1 MIFDI
6 VLEGGT
12 IITMDAQSQILENHC
27 IGIKEGIIHAIFPE
41 GSSSY
46 ETKQKIDTHNCLII
60 PGLINMHSHLP
71 MTYFRGLADDLPL
84 NIWLQKYIWPLEA
97 KLIKP
102 QFVYDATLHSASEMI
117 KNGIS
122 TTNDMYFCMNS
133 IADACSQAGLRVF
146 ISEALIDNEP
156 AKDNPDNSIGRKIA
170 ELKEEY
176 KNNPLIDFT
185 LAPHSIYACSSETL
199 KTCAEIAKNNNI
211 LIHTHLSETREEVD
225 NCLKMHNKRPVEY
238 LQELGLLDVRSIF
251 AHGIWIDEREM
262 ELLAEKKLGSIA
274 ICTESNLKLS
284 SGFGPV
290 KKYQEKGI
298 NLCLGTDGVASNN
311 NLDLLTEL
319 SVTAKL
325 HKALNNDPSM
335 LPAKEA
341 FAFVTINAAKALGK
355 EKELGSLEKGKIAD
369 IAVVTLQELENSPV
383 YNPYSLLVYAITS
396 HSMRDMIIQGK
407 IVMRNRQLCNVD
419 EQQIL
424 DKAKDYKEMILQ
436 AIEK

>member
-6 VLEGGT
+6 VLEGGS
-12 IITMDAQSQILENHC
+12 IITMDDKNRILSQSC
-27 IGIKEGIIHAIFPE
+27 IAIKDGKIQAIFPI

-46 ETKQKIDTHNCLII
+46 EAKQKIDTRNCFII

-84 NIWLQKYIWPLEA
+84 NTWLQKYIWPLEA

-102 QFVYDATLHSASEMI
+102 QFVYDATLHGASEMI

-133 IADACSQAGLRVF
+133 IADACSQVGLRVF
-146 ISEALIDNEP
+146 ISEALIDNESS
-156 AKDNPDNSIGRKIA
+156 KEDRDNTIGRRITQ
-170 ELKEEY
+170 LKEEY
-176 KNNPLIDFT
+176 KDNPLIDFT
-185 LAPHSIYACSSETL
+185 LAPHSIYACSAQTL
-199 KTCAEIAKNNNI
+199 KTCAKIAKDNNI
-211 LIHTHLSETREEVD
+211 LIHTHLSEIREEVE
-225 NCLKMHNKRPVEY
+225 NCLKIHKLKPVEY
-238 LQELGLLDVRSIF
+238 LKELGLLEVRGIF
-251 AHGIWIDEREM
+251 AHGIWIAEEEM
-262 ELLAEKKLGSIA
+262 ELLAEKGLSSIA

-284 SGFGPV
+284 SGFAPI

-311 NLDLLTEL
+311 NLDLLTEM

-325 HKALNNDPSM
+325 HKALNNDPTM
-335 LPAKEA
+335 LPAQEA

-355 EKELGSLEKGKIAD
+355 EKELGSLETGKIAD
-369 IAVVTLQELENSPV
+369 IAVVSLQELENSPV
-383 YNPYSLLVYAITS
+383 YNPYSLLVYAINS
-396 HSMRDMIIQGK
+396 HSIRDMIIQGK
-407 IVMRNRQLCNVD
+407 IVMQNRQLCNVN

-424 DKAKDYKEMILQ
+424 DKAAEYKEMILQ
-436 AIEK
+436 ATEK

>member
-12 IITMDAQSQILENHC
+12 VITMDAQSQILENYC
-27 IGIKEGIIHAIFPE
+27 IGIKDGTIQAIFPE

-133 IADACSQAGLRVF
+133 IADACSQAGLRV
-146 ISEALIDNEP
+146 LIGEVMIDDEP
-156 AKDNPDNSIGRKIA
+156 SKNSPENTIGKKI
-170 ELKEEY
+170 EVLKEEY

-185 LAPHSIYACSSETL
+185 LAPHSIYACSSQTL
-199 KTCAEIAKNNNI
+199 KTCAEIAKNKNI
-211 LIHTHLSETREEVD
+211 LIHTHLSETREEVE

-238 LQELGLLDVRSIF
+238 LQELGLLEVRSIF

-262 ELLAEKKLGSIA
+262 ELLAEKKLSSIA
-274 ICTESNLKLS
+274 VCTESNLKLS
-284 SGFGPV
+284 SGFIPV
-290 KKYQEKGI
+290 KMCQEKGI

-325 HKALNNDPSM
+325 HKALNNDPAL

-369 IAVVTLQELENSPV
+369 IAVVTLQELENNPV
-383 YNPYSLLVYAITS
+383 YNPYSLLVYAINS
-396 HSMRDMIIQGK
+396 NSIRDMIIQGK
-407 IVMRNRQLCNVD
+407 IVMHKRQLCNVN
-419 EQQIL
+419 EQQLL
-424 DKAKDYKEMILQ
+424 DKATDYKEMILQ
-436 AIEK
+436 ATEQ